1 MITDAI
7 INAIL
12 FLPTLLLTGLDALD
26 FNFSLPAGVYDTLY
40 NISKGVGY
48 VLPLPF
54 LLSISAIKLG
64 IHSFRLIWSVILR
77 IKSFI
82 PTMGA

>member
-7 INAIL
+7 INALL
-12 FLPTLLLTGLDALD
+12 FLPTLLLQGLDNL
-26 FNFSLPAGVYDTLY
+26 NFSFELPSGIYTTLY

-54 LLSISAIKLG
+54 LISISVIKIG
-64 IHSFRLIWSVILR
+64 IHSFRLVWSIILR

-82 PTMGA
+82 PTMGV